1 MLSILWNLAAFIIAL
16 GVLITVHEFG
26 HFWVARR
33 CGVRVERFSIVLAK
47 RSGVVPIGTA
57 PSMSSP

>member
-1 MLSILWNLAAFIIAL
+1 MLSILWNLAAFIVAL

-33 CGVRVERFSIVLAK
+33 CGVRVERFSIGLEK
-47 RSGVVPIGTA
+47 RFGGVPIN
-57 PSMSSP
+57 

>member
-26 HFWVARR
+26 SFLGCPALR
-33 CGVRVERFSIVLAK
+33 CAS
-47 RSGVVPIGTA
+47 
-57 PSMSSP
+57 

>member
-1 MLSILWNLAAFIIAL
+1 MLSILWNLAAFIVAL

-33 CGVRVERFSIVLAK
+33 FG
-47 RSGVVPIGTA
+47 GVPIDTVRN
-57 PSMSSP
+57 M

>member
-1 MLSILWNLAAFIIAL
+1 MLSILWNLAAFIVAL

-33 CGVRVERFSIVLAK
+33 CGVRVERFSIGLGK
-47 RSGVVPIGTA
+47 RFGGVPIDTVRN
-57 PSMSSP
+57 M